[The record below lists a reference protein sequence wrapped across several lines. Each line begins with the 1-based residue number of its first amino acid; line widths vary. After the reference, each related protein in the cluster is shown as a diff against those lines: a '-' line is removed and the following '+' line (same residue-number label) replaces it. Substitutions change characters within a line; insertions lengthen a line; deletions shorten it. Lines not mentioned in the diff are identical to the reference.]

1 MLMPITDD
9 HLVDEQIQ
17 LANAISR
24 PLYLIIIATKPCY
37 IKLAGLI
44 LAMNR
49 NGSAF
54 LVIDVGQH
62 YEKKLVHARHELQ
75 YEHLIS
81 VFLNVR
87 GDLLGR
93 TAELAD
99 RVNWLYSYLKKRHFK
114 GQAIP
119 VVSGDTST
127 AGMFPILWY
136 FKTRLRSIHV
146 EAGLRSLSPFAGRQ
160 MPDNFSEIL
169 DLQRSRQGWTMIQ
182 DEPFPEA
189 ADTRL
194 ASVCSQLFFTPVALN
209 TKNMLRE
216 GTDIKDI
223 HQVGSLSADAIEL
236 IMKEVVSTSVFEV
249 YPFLRDGRWLRVD
262 IHRRENIS
270 YQVLSSLFK
279 AIQTLCGKGFR
290 VVIVVSNALNK
301 GIRTLGLE
309 DVWTALQEQEG
320 VKVTPLWSHY
330 QHVIEFMRSPH
341 CQGIYTDSGGLQE
354 ETQILDIPCITC
366 RYSTDRPETIL
377 HVQNNILVPPHNAS
391 LISNSLEYILEN
403 NRNIFSN
410 NDKLLYGR
418 HVGEKMADVLRD
430 YVPLSMPAMQD
441 IFDDSIL

>member
-1 MLMPITDD
+1 MLMPITID

-17 LANAISR
+17 LANATSR
-24 PLYLIIIATKPCY
+24 PLYLIIVATKPCY
-37 IKLAGLI
+37 IKLASLI
-44 LAMNR
+44 LALSR

-54 LVIDVGQH
+54 LAIDVGQH

-81 VFLNVR
+81 VYLNVR

-93 TAELAD
+93 TAELAE
-99 RVNWLYSYLKKRHFK
+99 RVNWLYLYLKNRQFK

-119 VVSGDTST
+119 VISGDTST

-146 EAGLRSLSPFAGRQ
+146 EAGLRSFSPFIRQ
-160 MPDNFSEIL
+160 QIPDSFSEIL
-169 DLQRSRQGWTMIQ
+169 DMQRERQGWNMIQ

-194 ASVCSQLFFTPVALN
+194 ASVCSQLFFTPVSLN
-209 TKNMLRE
+209 TQNMLRE
-216 GTDIKDI
+216 GTDSKDI
-223 HQVGSLSADAIEL
+223 HQVGSLSADALSL
-236 IMKEVVSTSVFEV
+236 IMKEPVETSVFDV
-249 YPFLRDGRWLRVD
+249 YPFLSEGRWLRID

-270 YQVLSSLFK
+270 YQVLSELFK
-279 AIQTLCGKGFR
+279 AIQELCGKGVR
-290 VVIVVSNALNK
+290 IVIVVSNALNK

-309 DVWTALQEQEG
+309 NVWAALQQQEG
-320 VKVTPLWSHY
+320 VRVTPLWTHY

-354 ETQILDIPCITC
+354 ETQVLDIPCITC

-377 HVQNNILVPPHNAS
+377 HVQNNILVPPSSAS
-391 LISNSLEYILEN
+391 LISSSLEFILEN
-403 NRNIFSN
+403 GRSIFTNS
-410 NDKLLYGR
+410 DKLLYGKD
-418 HVGEKMADVLRD
+418 VGDRIAGILGE
-430 YVPLSMPAMQD
+430 YNPLPVPAMQD
-441 IFDDSIL
+441 IFDDSVL

>member
-17 LANAISR
+17 LANVTSR

-37 IKLAGLI
+37 IKLASLI
-44 LAMNR
+44 LAMSR
-49 NGSAF
+49 NGCAF
-54 LVIDVGQH
+54 LAIDVGQH

-81 VFLNVR
+81 IFLNVR

-99 RVNWLYSYLKKRHFK
+99 RVNWLYIYLKQRQLK

-146 EAGLRSLSPFAGRQ
+146 EAGLRSFSPFVRQQ

-169 DLQRSRQGWTMIQ
+169 DLQRFRQGWTMIQ

-189 ADTRL
+189 TDTRL
-194 ASVCSQLFFTPVALN
+194 ASVCSQLFFTPVSLN
-209 TKNMLRE
+209 SKNMLRE

-223 HQVGSLSADAIEL
+223 HQVGSLSADALEL
-236 IMKEVVSTSVFEV
+236 IMKETVQTSVFDV
-249 YPFLRDGRWLRVD
+249 YPFLREGCWLRVD

-279 AIQTLCGKGFR
+279 AIQELCGKGFR
-290 VVIVVSNALNK
+290 IVIVLSNALNK
-301 GIRTLGLE
+301 GIRTLGLGNL
-309 DVWTALQEQEG
+309 WTALQEQEG
-320 VKVTPLWSHY
+320 VKVTPLWTHY

-354 ETQILDIPCITC
+354 ETQVLDIPCITC

-377 HVQNNILVPPHNAS
+377 HVQNNILVPPHSAS
-391 LISNSLEYILEN
+391 LISSSLEYILEHG
-403 NRNIFSN
+403 RGIFSN
-410 NDKLLYGR
+410 QDKLLYGR
-418 HVGEKMADVLRD
+418 NVGVKMADILRD
-430 YVPLSMPAMQD
+430 YIPQSMLTMQD